1 MESVLIAY
9 SGGVDSTFLLKI
21 ALDTLGNKKVVAT
34 TAESLIFP
42 PREINFAQ
50 EMVRN
55 FGLKQMMIKTGELKN
70 PEFIKNQ
77 SDRCYWC
84 KKELFS
90 RLSERAKKEN
100 LRCVADGTNFDDRKD
115 FRPGKKAARE
125 FKIKNPLEEAQLT
138 KEEIRNLSKRFGL
151 STWNKPSLA
160 CLASRFPYGM
170 KITKENLI
178 KVDQAE
184 NFLRKFG
191 LTQIRVRHHNKIARI
206 EVIKEE
212 MPKLLEETV
221 RNKIISRFR
230 TLGYNYVTVD
240 LQGYRTGSMNE
251 VVK

>member
-21 ALDTLGNKKVVAT
+21 ALDTLGNKKVVAA

-251 VVK
+251 VIK